1 MEKYVAIIPARE
13 GSKTIKNKNLVN
25 IKKKRIIDY
34 TIQAAKKTKEIS
46 KIVITTD
53 IKSLIKN
60 DTDREIFIRRPKKLA
75 GDFASTESALFHSL
89 NYLKKKKIFSKN
101 LILLQPTSPFRTHLD
116 ISKSIR
122 MFERNKLDTLF
133 SGFEEKFLMWKLKK
147 NKYLPLNYNLKN
159 RKRKQDSEAIIIEN
173 GAIFIFDCKKFLKV
187 RSRLFGK
194 IGCYIMSK
202 RNSLEI
208 DELYD
213 LNIARKI

>member
-1 MEKYVAIIPARE
+1 MEKYVAIIPARK

-34 TIQAAKKTKEIS
+34 TIQAAKKTRKIS

-53 IKSLIKN
+53 IESLIKKN
-60 DTDREIFIRRPKKLA
+60 TSREIFIRRPKKLA
-75 GDFASTESALFHSL
+75 GDFASTESAIFHSL
-89 NYLKKKKIFSKN
+89 NFLKKKKIFPEN
-101 LILLQPTSPFRTHLD
+101 LILLQPTSPFRNHSD
-116 ISKSIR
+116 ILKSIKI
-122 MFERNKLDTLF
+122 FEINKLDSLF
-133 SGFEEKFLMWKLKK
+133 SGFEEKFLMWKYKK
-147 NKYLPLNYNLKN
+147 KKYFPLNYNLKN
-159 RKRKQDSEAIIIEN
+159 RKRKQDSKSIIIEN
-173 GAIFIFDCKKFLKV
+173 GAIFIFNCKKFHKV

-213 LNIARKI
+213 LNVARKI

>member
-60 DTDREIFIRRPKKLA
+60 DTDRVIFIRRPKKLS

-122 MFERNKLDTLF
+122 MFEKNKLDTLF

-147 NKYLPLNYNLKN
+147 KK
-159 RKRKQDSEAIIIEN
+159 
-173 GAIFIFDCKKFLKV
+173 IFTIKLQSKK
-187 RSRLFGK
+187 
-194 IGCYIMSK
+194 
-202 RNSLEI
+202 
-208 DELYD
+208 
-213 LNIARKI
+213 